1 MDWDDQAEG
10 ATPLPREERDKLK
23 QSWIV
28 TMGDLNEAEAE
39 NILVAATKWYGR
51 RNSLDSL
58 LDDKAVRDLHRD
70 MLGDVWTWAGT
81 YRSRTLNIGVD
92 AAAVPVAVRDLVD
105 DARFWFAADSVLT
118 IDAAAVRFHHQLVAI
133 HPFANG
139 NGRHARLLTD
149 LLLRVVGAPPFT
161 WGSRDLAAV
170 SEVRKAYI
178 AALRQAD
185 RGEYAALVEFAR
197 S

>member
-10 ATPLPREERDKLK
+10 ATPLPHEEREKLK

-28 TMGDLNEAEAE
+28 TMGDLNDAEAE
-39 NILVAATKWYGR
+39 NILAAAAKWYRR
-51 RNSLDSL
+51 RNTLDSL
-58 LDDKAVRDLHRD
+58 LDDKTVRDLHRD
-70 MLGDVWTWAGT
+70 MLGEVWTWAGT
-81 YRSRTLNIGVD
+81 YRSRTLNIGID
-92 AAAVPVAVRDLVD
+92 PIRVPMAVRDLVA
-105 DARFWFAADSVLT
+105 DAKFWFAPDSVMG
-118 IDAAAVRFHHQLVAI
+118 IDMAAVHFHHALVAI
-133 HPFANG
+133 HPFPNG
-139 NGRHARLLTD
+139 NGRHSRLLTD

-170 SEVRKAYI
+170 SEVRTAYI

-185 RGEYAALVEFAR
+185 VGEYAALAEFVR